1 MSIQVTFGETSIDAG
16 AGGPRR
22 EFFRLLVVQAAET
35 LLRGVNVKF
44 FSLNVPAIVVGS
56 LLRRVCDHCV

>member
-1 MSIQVTFGETSIDAG
+1 MSIQVTFFGETSIDV
-16 AGGPRR
+16 GGPRR

-44 FSLNVPAIVVGS
+44 FSLNVPAIV
-56 LLRRVCDHCV
+56 